1 MLTVAVDGKEESDN
15 LTPIL
20 ILAALLGHFKGE
32 TGEKCHLVPLP
43 LVTNRSGIKV
53 GKWMETLVAIWASK
67 GRTWGPA
74 FCSDDGQV
82 ALSHDFDDMF
92 IEMLVR
98 VQARRP
104 EIFKLGEEIS
114 EMHGISQSLHKG
126 SNSEAQA
133 TGILILE
140 VDRMNRWRKV
150 EHVAGCQPKF
160 QMNEHYAEVKAD
172 SVGTFSQ
179 VPVGSL
185 TQWLETT
192 AARVF
197 STGSGEGV
205 ELCEVG
211 GGEACPG
218 RCSV

>member
-1 MLTVAVDGKEESDN
+1 MLHNMMLTVAVDGKDESDN

-126 SNSEAQA
+126 
-133 TGILILE
+133 
-140 VDRMNRWRKV
+140 
-150 EHVAGCQPKF
+150 
-160 QMNEHYAEVKAD
+160 
-172 SVGTFSQ
+172 
-179 VPVGSL
+179 
-185 TQWLETT
+185 
-192 AARVF
+192 
-197 STGSGEGV
+197 
-205 ELCEVG
+205 
-211 GGEACPG
+211 
-218 RCSV
+218 

>member
-1 MLTVAVDGKEESDN
+1 
-15 LTPIL
+15 
-20 ILAALLGHFKGE
+20 
-32 TGEKCHLVPLP
+32 
-43 LVTNRSGIKV
+43 
-53 GKWMETLVAIWASK
+53 
-67 GRTWGPA
+67 
-74 FCSDDGQV
+74 
-82 ALSHDFDDMF
+82 
-92 IEMLVR
+92 
-98 VQARRP
+98 
-104 EIFKLGEEIS
+104 
-114 EMHGISQSLHKG
+114 
-126 SNSEAQA
+126 
-133 TGILILE
+133 
-140 VDRMNRWRKV
+140 MNRWRKV

-160 QMNEHYAEVKAD
+160 QLNEHYAEVKAD

-211 GGEACPG
+211 GGETCPG